1 MLNALSPATN
11 AILPLLLLLHLLS
24 SPLPAASFTSP
35 ALLPPR
41 SPRSPA
47 LLPLRAVSVLARR
60 AKEAEVAALLASL
73 PSTDPLPALLGTLP
87 SLLSA
92 QPPPAFPSRL
102 RDSLTKRRGNLSIVA
117 EYRLKGTGLAELGG
131 SAAPAIVS
139 KLIRVGGA
147 AAAAVMADPRMGGC
161 DYPDVAAFVS
171 ENETARGGVPGPL
184 PVVSSDLVVT
194 EAQVARAKLA
204 GAAAVTLGAAA
215 LGKELLKTLL
225 EAAAA
230 FGLEAVVFCGS
241 EEEVVGAVGLGAT
254 IVCIAAEEDVEVK
267 KEWRERSIPEGRRA
281 ERASER
287 SEAKRAQTKA
297 CSSAAEAGSLSERK
311 RRRVLLRQKQARSTS
326 ANEGVFFCGRS
337 RLAQRAQTKACSAAG
352 VGSLSECKEGVFFCG
367 GSGQARGLSGG
378 DPTNPPCGRRGRK
391 VLLFRPRYLPAPP
404 PLSRDTT

>member
-1 MLNALSPATN
+1 
-11 AILPLLLLLHLLS
+11 
-24 SPLPAASFTSP
+24 
-35 ALLPPR
+35 
-41 SPRSPA
+41 
-47 LLPLRAVSVLARR
+47 VLARR

-204 GAAAVTLGAAA
+204 GAAAVTLSAAA
-215 LGKELLKTLL
+215 LGKELLATLL

-281 ERASER
+281 ERA
-287 SEAKRAQTKA
+287 KRAQTKA
-297 CSSAAEAGSLSERK
+297 CSAAGIGSLSERK
-311 RRRVLLRQKQARSTS
+311 ENV
-326 ANEGVFFCGRS
+326 FCGRS

-378 DPTNPPCGRRGRK
+378 DPTNHP
-391 VLLFRPRYLPAPP
+391 
-404 PLSRDTT
+404 

>member
-11 AILPLLLLLHLLS
+11 ALLPLLLLLHLLS

-73 PSTDPLPALLGTLP
+73 PVTDPLPALLGTLP

-92 QPPPAFPSRL
+92 RPPPAFPSRL

-161 DYPDVAAFVS
+161 DYPDVAAFVA

-204 GAAAVTLGAAA
+204 GAAAVTLSAAA

-267 KEWRERSIPEGRRA
+267 KEWRERSIPEGVCA
-281 ERASER
+281 V
-287 SEAKRAQTKA
+287 
-297 CSSAAEAGSLSERK
+297 CLISSAPDALLTEVEEAWRLRDAGFNAAWVCDCLYKAGADPAEQAGAIIGAMKAKSSVK
-311 RRRVLLRQKQARSTS
+311 WFS
-326 ANEGVFFCGRS
+326 AKGKSGRGEG
-337 RLAQRAQTKACSAAG
+337 A
-352 VGSLSECKEGVFFCG
+352 KEY
-367 GSGQARGLSGG
+367 LG
-378 DPTNPPCGRRGRK
+378 DIMM
-391 VLLFRPRYLPAPP
+391 
-404 PLSRDTT
+404 